1 MSIRGKVAI
10 IGVGMIPFGE
20 LFHKG
25 LEDMIQ
31 EAFMNCVKS
40 VDKGFDP
47 KDIKAAWFGQWS
59 GGGMIGQGSREGT
72 TLGTVLGL
80 RGIPISRLEN
90 GCPTGNDIF
99 RNAVLGVASG
109 AYDVALALGAEK
121 MRDKPGVESLIAAG
135 GAAGGGILGLHPSWM
150 LGMGGPVLQAL
161 YATRQMHQLGYTMED
176 FARVAV
182 KNHHNGVACP
192 YAEYRFEVTV
202 ERVLNSPVVCWPL
215 HLLDCCP
222 QTDGAA
228 AAIVCRADLAK
239 KYTDKPVYVLGT
251 ATGIDC
257 KDMWDKDNFVEMPA
271 TIYAARDAMAM
282 AGIKAADIDFAEVHD
297 CFTNTELMNIE
308 DIGFCKKG
316 EAAKLLKEGYW
327 AREGDGKPI
336 NASGGLKSHGHP
348 IAATGIGQISE
359 NFWQL
364 RQEVEPVR
372 QIKLKKGI
380 GLSHNVGGNGFGAS
394 SINIVGREP

>member
-1 MSIRGKVAI
+1 MSLRGKVAI

-20 LFHKG
+20 LFEKSFN
-25 LEDMIQ
+25 DMVQ

-40 VDKGFDP
+40 IDKGFDP

-59 GGGMIGQGSREGT
+59 GGGMIGQGALAGAS
-72 TLGTVLGL
+72 LGSKLGL
-80 RGIPISRLEN
+80 RNIPISRLEN
-90 GCPTGNDIF
+90 GCPTGNDTF

-109 AYDVALALGAEK
+109 AYDVCLALGAEK
-121 MRDKPGVESLIAAG
+121 MRDKPGMESLVAAG
-135 GAAGGGILGLHPSWM
+135 GGGGGILGLHPSWM

-161 YATRQMHQLGYTMED
+161 YATRQMHELGCTMED

-192 YAEYRFEVTV
+192 YAEYRFEVSI
-202 ERVLNSPVVCWPL
+202 ERVLNSPVICWPL

-228 AAIVCRADLAK
+228 CAIVCRADLAK

-251 ATGIDC
+251 ATGVDYV
-257 KDMWDKDNFVEMPA
+257 DMWDKHNFIEMLA
-271 TIYAARDAMAM
+271 TVRAAKQATEM
-282 AGIKAADIDFAEVHD
+282 AGITPDEIDLAEVHD
-297 CFTNTELMNIE
+297 CFTNTELLNIE

-316 EAAKLLKEGYW
+316 EAAGLLKEGHW
-327 AREGDGKPI
+327 NRDGAKPI
-336 NASGGLKSHGHP
+336 NPSGGLKAHGHP
-348 IAATGIGQISE
+348 IAATGLGQICE

-364 RQEVEPVR
+364 REEIGAERQVE
-372 QIKLKKGI
+372 LKKGI
-380 GLSHNVGGNGFGAS
+380 ALSHNVGGGGFGVS
-394 SINIVGREP
+394 SINIIGREP